1 MLLKLTWANIHDT
14 ALVDCATGEIL
25 YRTCTSLSEP
35 PGLPGPSR
43 SRTSLA
49 STVSRESSNRS
60 DEKLPAWEQ
69 NTTAVLDCDGETVAE
84 ITWEGKNASIIR
96 ILDEELQGTTE
107 LFDAA
112 FARVL

>member
-1 MLLKLTWANIHDT
+1 MLD
-14 ALVDCATGEIL
+14 G
-25 YRTCTSLSEP
+25 
-35 PGLPGPSR
+35 
-43 SRTSLA
+43 
-49 STVSRESSNRS
+49 
-60 DEKLPAWEQ
+60 
-69 NTTAVLDCDGETVAE
+69 DGETVAE